1 MFSYRE
7 IVERNHIKTS
17 NIKIPIKNKFDCTKD
32 ISEVISPDTWLN
44 KRCLILAGGT
54 SLENFDF
61 NRIQNELTI
70 GVNKAFI
77 KYPVTINYAMDYRFF
92 DLVSTRPKSYED
104 EDHLYEKWLKFKGMK
119 VFFRQSNKYRFN
131 PSIITVKNLL
141 YKVISLDV
149 SKGIWGG
156 SNSGF
161 GSLML
166 AIALGATK
174 ISLLGYDFYVSGKKT
189 HFHSGYKGQNLQSFP
204 KKLLGF
210 MRDFEEFAPAIEKL
224 GIKIVN
230 LNEKSNLKCF
240 PISTLD
246 HFLE

>member
-1 MFSYRE
+1 M
-7 IVERNHIKTS
+7 
-17 NIKIPIKNKFDCTKD
+17 DCTKD

-44 KRCLILAGGT
+44 KRCLLLAGGT

-92 DLVSTRPKSYED
+92 DLVSVKPKSYED
-104 EDHLYEKWLKFKGMK
+104 EDHLYEKWLEFKGLK

-174 ISLLGYDFYVSGKKT
+174 IGLLGYDFYVFGKKA
-189 HFHSGYKGQNLQSFP
+189 HWHKGYHGQHLDSFP

-210 MRDFEEFAPAIEKL
+210 MDNFKEFADSIAKL
-224 GIKIVN
+224 GIKVVN

-240 PISTLD
+240 PFDSLD